1 MGETETLTGRTPRS
15 VRIVGWF
22 LLISGGSE
30 LFFLVIAAA
39 RNAPHVSL
47 VLGIPSVALCLGLGW
62 ALLHRYEWAYIPVL
76 VLLLASEGWGAWF
89 FFISGTAD
97 RYSLVVRLVDG
108 LLVLALG
115 SLPIVLMLS
124 ASARKWARG
133 ADVRVL

>member
-1 MGETETLTGRTPRS
+1 M
-15 VRIVGWF
+15 
-22 LLISGGSE
+22 LISGGSG
-30 LFFLVIAAA
+30 LLSLVIAAA

-47 VLGIPSVALCLGLGW
+47 VFDIPSIALCLGLGW
-62 ALLHRYEWAYIPVL
+62 ALLRGYEWAYIPVL
-76 VLLLASEGWGAWF
+76 LLLLASEGWAAWF

-133 ADVRVL
+133 ADVQVL